1 MSSKEIDTA
10 ALDRDL
16 EKLPKPKRGGFRRV
30 MKWILLL
37 LLLIIVGGGGFAYWL
52 IYQRVF
58 SNEAYQHAMT
68 KIAANKDIK
77 AVLGE
82 PITTRMTNPGPS
94 MRQEST
100 ETNLLWTITG
110 PTGKEAKV
118 HVFQR
123 LMSGKWETIISEV
136 TMPDGKKISL
146 VDEDEGGAPPFPAPG
161 GAPAFDPN
169 AKPADKSAD
178 KPNENMP
185 DDLSPNIPPPEE
197 AK

>member
-16 EKLPKPKRGGFRRV
+16 QNLPKREPSRFRRI

-37 LLLIIVGGGGFAYWL
+37 LLTIVIGGGGFAYWL

-58 SNEAYQHAMT
+58 SHEAYQQAMK
-68 KIAANKDIK
+68 KIAAKEDIK

-82 PITTRMTNPGPS
+82 PITTRMTNPGPAI
-94 MRQEST
+94 RQEST
-100 ETNLLWTITG
+100 ETNVLWTITG
-110 PTGKEAKV
+110 PTGKEAKAR
-118 HVFQR
+118 VFQR
-123 LMSGKWETIISEV
+123 LMNGKWETITSEV

-146 VDEDEGGAPPFPAPG
+146 IDEDEGGAPPFAAPA
-161 GAPAFDPN
+161 APAFDPN
-169 AKPADKSAD
+169 AKPADKPAD
-178 KPNENMP
+178 KSNESMP

-197 AK
+197 SK

>member
-16 EKLPKPKRGGFRRV
+16 QKLPKREPSRFRRI
-30 MKWILLL
+30 MKWTLLL
-37 LLLIIVGGGGFAYWL
+37 LLLIVVGGGGFAYWL

-58 SNEAYQHAMT
+58 NHEAYQHAMS

-82 PITTRMTNPGPS
+82 PVTTRMTNPGPA

-100 ETNLLWTITG
+100 ETNVLWTITG

-118 HVFQR
+118 RVFQR
-123 LMSGKWETIISEV
+123 LTNGKWETITSEV

-146 VDEDEGGAPPFPAPG
+146 IDEDEGGAPPYQAP

-169 AKPADKSAD
+169 AKPDDKSAD
-178 KPNENMP
+178 KSNENMP
-185 DDLSPNIPPPEE
+185 EDLSPNIPPPEE
-197 AK
+197 PK